1 MKVAILT
8 DIHSNLPALEA
19 VLSAIDE
26 AGIERRWC
34 LGDVVGYGAQPDE
47 CTKLVS
53 ERCEL
58 SLVGNHDLAVTGE
71 ISTEVFSASAAAA
84 VEWTRANSADSTID
98 FLKAQRPENTEH
110 EVGLYHAS
118 PRDPVWEYVLAVD
131 QARECIAE
139 QASRVSFIGHSHVA
153 LWFSDSDGPPGAD
166 GGGQAEDG
174 RVMDLSEHRW
184 LLNPGQRGPASR
196 RRSARRLAGAGHGRV
211 EGRLSPR
218 GLRHRHGGGGDQGGG
233 PPRVARR
240 PPLRG
245 PIMAPERARTGL
257 SGAPATIAAMPNS
270 LRPIVLALFLA
281 AAAVGILGCGGSSG
295 PDPSISAQEAAVLSS
310 KIDEIQANVQV
321 GSCLVAADK
330 TDDLI
335 ADVQELP
342 SSVNSDV
349 KSALQN
355 GANQLKILLADPTQC
370 QGRTTTSQTTTSTP
384 STTASTTTKTQP
396 TTTTRTQTQPTT
408 TTNTSTQGTTI
419 GGNSGGIGPG
429 QMSPRSPKGELISDR
444 YRIED
449 RLGSGGMSTVFR
461 ATDTIL
467 ERTVAVKILAEHL
480 SDDDRFVARFR
491 REALAVAKLVHP
503 NIVQVYDT
511 GNDGGQ
517 YYIVM
522 EYVRGRS
529 GAQLLQAEGK
539 LDPETSVEIGVQ
551 ACAGLDYA
559 HRHGIIHRDVKPGNL
574 MIIGGPAGGGDMT
587 VKLADFGIA
596 RASEQTRI
604 TQVGSV
610 VGTAAYLAPEQARGE
625 EANPSTDVYSL
636 GVVLYQF
643 LTGRLPYEGASLAE
657 LAVRQQS
664 EQPLHP
670 SSYSEDVPEAVG
682 DAVLVALESDPS
694 RRFAAAGELADAL
707 RRGLTG
713 ESPVRTAQTRVL
725 GGDAPTS
732 ATRHMPRTRTQR
744 QRRPVQPRGRQAP
757 AQAPRRRRAPQMAR
771 NLLALIAILLLAA
784 AVAAIV
790 VLASSNSGGKINLD
804 QVVKQNVNDQ
814 IDALKQV
821 VDDNTK

>member
-1 MKVAILT
+1 
-8 DIHSNLPALEA
+8 
-19 VLSAIDE
+19 
-26 AGIERRWC
+26 
-34 LGDVVGYGAQPDE
+34 
-47 CTKLVS
+47 
-53 ERCEL
+53 
-58 SLVGNHDLAVTGE
+58 
-71 ISTEVFSASAAAA
+71 
-84 VEWTRANSADSTID
+84 
-98 FLKAQRPENTEH
+98 
-110 EVGLYHAS
+110 
-118 PRDPVWEYVLAVD
+118 
-131 QARECIAE
+131 
-139 QASRVSFIGHSHVA
+139 
-153 LWFSDSDGPPGAD
+153 
-166 GGGQAEDG
+166 
-174 RVMDLSEHRW
+174 
-184 LLNPGQRGPASR
+184 
-196 RRSARRLAGAGHGRV
+196 
-211 EGRLSPR
+211 
-218 GLRHRHGGGGDQGGG
+218 
-233 PPRVARR
+233 
-240 PPLRG
+240 
-245 PIMAPERARTGL
+245 
-257 SGAPATIAAMPNS
+257 
-270 LRPIVLALFLA
+270 
-281 AAAVGILGCGGSSG
+281 
-295 PDPSISAQEAAVLSS
+295 
-310 KIDEIQANVQV
+310 
-321 GSCLVAADK
+321 
-330 TDDLI
+330 
-335 ADVQELP
+335 
-342 SSVNSDV
+342 
-349 KSALQN
+349 
-355 GANQLKILLADPTQC
+355 
-370 QGRTTTSQTTTSTP
+370 
-384 STTASTTTKTQP
+384 
-396 TTTTRTQTQPTT
+396 
-408 TTNTSTQGTTI
+408 
-419 GGNSGGIGPG
+419 
-429 QMSPRSPKGELISDR
+429 MSPRSPKGELISDR

-596 RASEQTRI
+596 RATEQSRI

-610 VGTAAYLAPEQARGE
+610 VGTAAYLAPEQARGD
-625 EANPSTDVYSL
+625 EANPSSDVYSL

-664 EQPLHP
+664 EQPLNP
-670 SSYSEDVPEAVG
+670 SSYSEAVPQAVG

-725 GGDAPTS
+725 GGDAPTDS
-732 ATRHMPRTRTQR
+732 TRHMPRTRTQR
-744 QRRPVQPRGRQAP
+744 QRRPVQPRQRQAAP
-757 AQAPRRRRAPQMAR
+757 PPRRRRAPQMAR
-771 NLLALIAILLLAA
+771 NLSAIIAILLLAA
-784 AVAAIV
+784 VVAAIV
-790 VLASSNSGGKINLD
+790 VLASGGGGNKINLD
-804 QVVKQNVNDQ
+804 RVVKQNVNDQ